1 MKRKSWSTSRYR
13 NKSCKMLAKS
23 KMSFKRSS
31 LNFNRTVRK
40 RRLRRSSSK
49 KNLVKMNAPV
59 KKLKKNQ
66 KSLSSLLTK
75 TVVPRIKKNRM
86 KCNLLKASETVSL
99 LLLCACRLKLRCQLL
114 HIHLK
119 SQQASSHRQLALRKM
134 LPISQLTFLDKAI
147 STSVSK
153 MKKMQRLWRRS
164 LQLISRRSI
173 ISL

>member
-1 MKRKSWSTSRYR
+1 MS
-13 NKSCKMLAKS
+13 AKS

-31 LNFNRTVRK
+31 LNYNKTVRK
-40 RRLRRSSSK
+40 RRLRSSK

-86 KCNLLKASETVSL
+86 KCRLLKASQKLSL
-99 LLLCACRLKLRCQLL
+99 PWLCACRLKLRCQLL

-119 SQQASSHRQLALRKM
+119 SQLASSHRQLARRKM
-134 LPISQLTFLDKAI
+134 LSISQLMFLDKAI

-153 MKKMQRLWRRS
+153 MKKMQRLLKRS
-164 LQLISRRSI
+164 LQLTFRRSI